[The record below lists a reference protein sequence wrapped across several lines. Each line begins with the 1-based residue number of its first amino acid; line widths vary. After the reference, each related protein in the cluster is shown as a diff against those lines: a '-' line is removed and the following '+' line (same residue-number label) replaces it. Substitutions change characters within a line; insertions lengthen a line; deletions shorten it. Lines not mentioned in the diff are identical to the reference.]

1 MPGPETKKGTDPSL
15 NHPLTMPYMGAG
27 SGWEKRLGRRDFHP
41 PLLGGRVAGRARSKR
56 LRQSRLAQDGIGGMA
71 ARNADRHGEIPLGD
85 RAMPDFMAALALPD
99 QSAAGGA
106 QQVAQGP
113 IELRG
118 HSGRGGLGFA
128 QRGDLQEQ

>member
-1 MPGPETKKGTDPSL
+1 
-15 NHPLTMPYMGAG
+15 
-27 SGWEKRLGRRDFHP
+27 
-41 PLLGGRVAGRARSKR
+41 
-56 LRQSRLAQDGIGGMA
+56 
-71 ARNADRHGEIPLGD
+71 
-85 RAMPDFMAALALPD
+85 MAALALPD